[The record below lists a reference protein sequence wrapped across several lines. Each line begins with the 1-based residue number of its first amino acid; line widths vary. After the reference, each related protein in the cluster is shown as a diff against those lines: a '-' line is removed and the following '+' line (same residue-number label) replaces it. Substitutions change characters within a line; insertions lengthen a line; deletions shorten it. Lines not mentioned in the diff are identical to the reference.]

1 MNTPSPNH
9 PAVRGARKARMYQR
23 WSCYLCGQ
31 DGVGGVHGWSSH
43 YTAHHYETPGEI
55 A

>member
-1 MNTPSPNH
+1 MSRPSPNH
-9 PAVRGARKARMYQR
+9 PAVRGAKSRLYQR
-23 WSCYLCGQ
+23 WSCFLCGQ

-43 YTAHHYETPGEI
+43 YTTHHYENPGEI